1 MDTLS
6 NTRASSQA
14 EEAGDQEGRN
24 SQTQS
29 RKNTETILPLNFLGR
44 MCFFFFNS
52 KVIQLTSMIKQN
64 QIKKSMMS
72 IRIYISWL
80 PL

>member
-6 NTRASSQA
+6 NTRTSSQA

-44 MCFFFFNS
+44 MFFFFNS

-64 QIKKSMMS
+64 QIKKSMMR